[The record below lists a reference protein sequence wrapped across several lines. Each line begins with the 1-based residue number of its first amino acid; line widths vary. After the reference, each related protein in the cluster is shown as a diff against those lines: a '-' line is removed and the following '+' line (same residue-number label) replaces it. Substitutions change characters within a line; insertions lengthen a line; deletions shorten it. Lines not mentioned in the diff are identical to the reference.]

1 MMDDR
6 PTSPDEPL
14 ESTEIG
20 RSVELRPGGRLS
32 RSAGLEPPVAA
43 DFPAFRRLTLFS
55 VLGGLCPLLPSAVA
69 EDPAFTAVCTRM
81 VTELGESRD
90 LALTPEE
97 IAALACAAKDAGSL
111 SARAQVWLRHLLRR
125 PFPRLALGRAVGRT
139 VETFGRGYLLLHAA
153 GLEMAELHPPDRTE
167 ASLQQVRAA
176 IAATLAAAD
185 RQPLEQ
191 AIAPTYQSCSTLLLR
206 AADLLARFLRGTP
219 ANIAGALAAGSGALA
234 AEDELLRPIVDEIAA
249 RSWSDRE
256 GLAGLAKAFESAL
269 ARQRG
274 RPV

>member
-1 MMDDR
+1 MDDR
-6 PTSPDEPL
+6 PTSPEEPR

-32 RSAGLEPPVAA
+32 RSAGPEPPVAA

-97 IAALACAAKDAGSL
+97 VGALACPAASAGSL

-125 PFPRLALGRAVGRT
+125 PFPGLALGRAVGRT
-139 VETFGRGYLLLHAA
+139 VETFGRGYLLLHSA
-153 GLEMAELHPPDRTE
+153 GLEMAEVHPPDRTA

-185 RQPLEQ
+185 QQPLEQ
-191 AIAPTYQSCSTLLLR
+191 AIAPAYGRSVSLLLR
-206 AADLLARFLRGTP
+206 AADLLAGLLGRTP
-219 ANIAGALAAGSGALA
+219 EKGAGALAAGSGILA
-234 AEDELLRPIVDEIAA
+234 AEDELLRPLVDEIAA
-249 RSWSDRE
+249 RLWSDRE
-256 GLAGLAKAFESAL
+256 GLAGLAKAFESRL
-269 ARQRG
+269 AGRRG
-274 RPV
+274 PSL